1 MTGNAKGT
9 ESILLHKL
17 KDSLTETLTDEQRM
31 ILMLQEM
38 KKSSDA
44 LKLTVEDFQKQTK
57 EIDQKLGAFIA
68 TIQGQ
73 IYSIE
78 REVASLQNE
87 SKNLDQKV
95 TELKKEAE
103 ESKHALTV
111 LKETSAQNDTHLKW
125 IKRILWG
132 VMGALFPLLGV
143 FLSNLLK
150 K

>member
-1 MTGNAKGT
+1 MTGNEKGT
-9 ESILLHKL
+9 ESLLLRQL
-17 KDSLTETLTDEQRM
+17 KDSLTEALTDEQRM

-44 LKLTVEDFQKQTK
+44 LKLTVEEFQKQTK
-57 EIDQKLGAFIA
+57 EIDQKLGTFIQ
-68 TIQGQ
+68 TIQHQ
-73 IYSIE
+73 IHSIE
-78 REVASLQNE
+78 RDVVSLQNASNNLEQKLSDLKREADE
-87 SKNLDQKV
+87 SKQ
-95 TELKKEAE
+95 
-103 ESKHALTV
+103 ALTS

-143 FLSNLLK
+143 LLSNLMK